1 MWSFFLTRTNKE
13 TSIATE
19 KMPSIKHVPNDIIL
33 WADPENISCE
43 GPDKKLAKGQG
54 GKLIK
59 VKLEINL

>member
-1 MWSFFLTRTNKE
+1 MELFPYQNKQGDLN
-13 TSIATE
+13 SNGKDA
-19 KMPSIKHVPNDIIL
+19 SIKHAPNDIIL